1 MWSLLILNKWGSD
14 LIITLHCLWVTFH
27 LSRWE
32 ASVYHHPHVEDFDL
46 GGLVLL
52 DGIHFSL
59 CLSRSL
65 PGKVPCATGVCKSC
79 SGRDRSGPDGLTTWV
94 QWRIDSQGAQTCA
107 LVRWTSGLR
116 NDGVYPLLCTFSV
129 KVLILNSCVCVWR
142 GVVPTHQA
150 ISTILTISPAF
161 QLFRRFQ

>member
-1 MWSLLILNKWGSD
+1 M
-14 LIITLHCLWVTFH
+14 
-27 LSRWE
+27 
-32 ASVYHHPHVEDFDL
+32 

-65 PGKVPCATGVCKSC
+65 PGKVPCATGVCESC
-79 SGRDRSGPDGLTTWV
+79 SGRDRSRPDGLTTWV
-94 QWRIDSQGAQTCA
+94 QRRIDSQGAQTCA

-129 KVLILNSCVCVWR
+129 KVLILNSCVCVCVCVCVV

-150 ISTILTISPAF
+150 ISTILTLSTWG
-161 QLFRRFQ
+161 